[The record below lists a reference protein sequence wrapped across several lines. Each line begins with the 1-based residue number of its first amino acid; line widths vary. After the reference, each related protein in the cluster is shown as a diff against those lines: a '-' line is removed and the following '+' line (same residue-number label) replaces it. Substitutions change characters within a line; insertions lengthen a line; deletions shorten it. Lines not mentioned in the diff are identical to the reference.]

1 MAQVFPVSKL
11 ASNSNPETQ
20 LPARWNIKHLRH
32 WLLSWENYLVL
43 LIAGFLRLYQVN
55 TGEFDGDQAAIFDL
69 AREALRFGLWP
80 IVSNQASIGIQNP
93 PAVIYLLMIPAALTA
108 DPLWAVVMIALWNTL
123 AVLLTYLF
131 TRRYYGRLAGI
142 TAALLYA
149 VAAKPLNYSRFL
161 WQQNMLAPVVVL
173 FMFALFYGVVE
184 RRKGWFFP
192 AVFLLGVAYQLHET
206 SVLLLIPL
214 SIAVVLAPG
223 TLRWRDVALA
233 LVSLLIIFSP
243 YILWEFSSKFADV
256 SIVLN
261 IAKMRAHVDTT
272 VIYLYEFFLSPNGFD
287 FYDQVP
293 ASPTSALHL
302 FGPVLFWLRY
312 LLWLLAAGGLVTAG
326 TLVLRPLRDNAHG
339 TGMPVFSFRN
349 WWTNF
354 RATPYRCGLMLL
366 LVWQVV
372 PVLFLLRHSVALFP
386 YYLLV
391 VMPGPFILMGVF
403 VGQVV
408 KLTQRHEGMRNF
420 FMPALRYAIYVVA
433 AFAIIAQLLT
443 CVAALMDKA
452 DGNYQHGMKFNDLG
466 SLQHALNEAD
476 QLAQQRH
483 LNRVYISTD
492 VYSQTALGYLA
503 EQMRTPTTLF
513 DDANCLVLPGAS
525 DGPAVFL
532 VGPYAQLTLALLN
545 QYATTTLIDTP
556 ARLGAPPFRLYV
568 VTPRPVTGQT
578 FAPET
583 FVDNLQL
590 LNLQRQQLDVAG
602 SSWLVSRWNLL
613 RSAQPGPR
621 IAYNYDMTAVPNTHN
636 NSPRHSHCILTALR
650 PEDQLL
656 IAFASPEDSSSP
668 SLITIEGQAYTTAP
682 SYPSFG
688 PLRLE
693 TDQTQDT
700 PRIVLR
706 TMAGKDKIT
715 ISIL

>member
-1 MAQVFPVSKL
+1 MAQVFRVSKL
-11 ASNSNPETQ
+11 ASKSNPATQ
-20 LPARWNIKHLRH
+20 LPASWNIKHLLP
-32 WLLSWENYLVL
+32 WLLSWEIYLVL
-43 LIAGFLRLYQVN
+43 LIAGFLRLYQI
-55 TGEFDGDQAAIFDL
+55 TTSEFDGDQAAIFDL
-69 AREALRFGLWP
+69 AREALHFGLWP
-80 IVSNQASIGIQNP
+80 IVSNRASIGIQNP
-93 PAVIYLLMIPAALTA
+93 PAVIYLLMIPAALSA
-108 DPLWAVVMIALWNTL
+108 DPLWATVMVGLWNTL

-149 VAAKPLNYSRFL
+149 VAAKPLNYSRFI

-173 FMFALFYGVVE
+173 FMFALFWGVVE
-184 RRKGWFFP
+184 RRKGWLFP

-206 SVLLLIPL
+206 SLLLLIPL
-214 SIAVVLAPG
+214 LIAVVLAPG

-243 YILWEFSSKFADV
+243 YILWEFSSKFSDV

-261 IAKMRAHVDTT
+261 LAKLRAHVDTT

-302 FGPVLFWLRY
+302 FGPVLYWLRY
-312 LLWLLAAGGLVTAG
+312 LVWLLVAGGLVTAG
-326 TLVLRPLRDNAHG
+326 TLALWPLRGNAPG
-339 TGMPVFSFRN
+339 RGMPIFFFRN

-354 RATPYRCGLMLL
+354 RASPYRCGLMLL
-366 LVWQVV
+366 LIWQIV
-372 PVLFLLRHSVALFP
+372 PVLILLRHTVALFP

-391 VMPGPFILMGVF
+391 FMPGPFILMGILVA
-403 VGQVV
+403 QVV
-408 KLTQRHEGMRNF
+408 KLTQQHEGVRNY
-420 FMPALRYAIYVVA
+420 FMLALRYGIYAVA

-443 CVAALMDKA
+443 CVAALIDKA
-452 DGNYQHGMKFNDLG
+452 DGNYLHGIKFNDLG

-483 LNRVYISTD
+483 LNRVYITTD
-492 VYSQTALGYLA
+492 VYSQIAMGYLA

-513 DDANCLVLPGAS
+513 DDASCLVLPGAS

-545 QYATTTLIDTP
+545 QFATTTLIDTP
-556 ARLGAPPFRLYV
+556 ARLGAPPFRLYI

-583 FVDNLQL
+583 FVSNLQL

-613 RSAQPGPR
+613 RSALPGPR
-621 IAYNYDMTAVPNTHN
+621 ITYNYAMTAVPNMHN
-636 NSPRHSHCILTALR
+636 NSPSHSHCILSAMRTG
-650 PEDQLL
+650 DQLL
-656 IAFASPEDSSSP
+656 IAFALPEDSSSP
-668 SLITIEGQAYTTAP
+668 SFVTIEGQAYTTTP
-682 SYPSFG
+682 SYPSLG

-715 ISIL
+715 ISIS